1 MAKELNLKLNKA
13 KEKKD
18 DEFYTRLED
27 IQIECIKYKEQFKD
41 KIIYLNCDKVN
52 FSNFYFYFKD
62 NFREFELKKII
73 LTSLGSNEKHEIFLE
88 NNYIKETSTFIENFN
103 GDFKSHQSL
112 EILKESDIVVTNPPF
127 SLFRVFIATMIEYN
141 KKFLV
146 LGPMHAIGY
155 KDIYKA
161 IYDEKVWVGYHN
173 NSLKFLNKE
182 KELKAVSI
190 CWYTNLEV
198 EKLRPSLKLDKLY
211 NEKDYLKYDNFDAI
225 EVARLKDI
233 PIDYNGLIGVPITIL
248 KRLNREKEI
257 IGIDKENNKY
267 IFDLIAIDRDYVKE
281 RLNLNNK
288 KMFLRI
294 LIKLKRVEYKN
305 E

>member
-27 IQIECIKYKEQFKD
+27 IQIECIKSKDQFKD

-62 NFREFELKKII
+62 KFREFELKKII

-146 LGPMHAIGY
+146 LGPMPALGN

-281 RLNLNNK
+281 RFNLNNK
-288 KMFLRI
+288 KMFSRI